1 MAATAFL
8 QTKAGLEAHCQ
19 AFAQAELLKIEA
31 KKLYQLVDFDTLQ
44 ENHQNQV
51 PALHE
56 YQPVGWMCL
65 L

>member
-1 MAATAFL
+1 VDVAATEFL
-8 QTKAGLEAHCQ
+8 QAKAGMEAHCQ

-51 PALHE
+51 PASLE
-56 YQPVGWMCL
+56 PPVYV
-65 L
+65 